1 MVLALI
7 FVGWLFAAQE
17 IYELYFGGWVPNS
30 ISELVLRA
38 FTTPSGWK
46 LIAVGI
52 ILVVLAIL
60 VVVGIL
66 GVTYKLISRLPRD
79 DASGNDDGDAG

>member
-1 MVLALI
+1 M
-7 FVGWLFAAQE
+7 
-17 IYELYFGGWVPNS
+17 
-30 ISELVLRA
+30 
-38 FTTPSGWK
+38 T
-46 LIAVGI
+46 VGI
-52 ILVVLAIL
+52 VLVVLAIL

>member
-1 MVLALI
+1 M
-7 FVGWLFAAQE
+7 
-17 IYELYFGGWVPNS
+17 
-30 ISELVLRA
+30 
-38 FTTPSGWK
+38 T
-46 LIAVGI
+46 VGI

-60 VVVGIL
+60 VVAGIL